1 MKSTW
6 EIGKLRDFCKTSAG
20 GTPLKSGKG
29 FYEGGTIPWL
39 MSGEVAQRDIVSARN
54 SITPLGLSSSSAK
67 LFPPNTILV
76 AMYGATAGEVG
87 ILRIE
92 ACTNQAVCGILPN
105 EKFIA
110 EFLYYQFLAKA
121 EELVAQ
127 AVGNAQPNISQE
139 KIRELEVCCPSLPE
153 QQRIVAILD
162 EAFAAIATA
171 KANAERNLQNARA
184 LTDAKLDEL
193 FLPGAYG
200 WPQLT
205 VAEICSKI
213 TDGEHLRPKMTP
225 SGIPFLSA
233 KDVLDNGVDFSD
245 PLYVAPSDAMK
256 FRRRCD
262 PEFGDVLVVSRGAT
276 VGRTCIVRSTRVF
289 CLLGSVIL
297 LKVSDLVLPEF
308 LAYTF
313 KSKAIRTQLMTLS
326 EASAQQAIYLR
337 DIKTLRVNCPSPN
350 DQARA
355 VSRLNSIFLETS
367 KLESLYRRKLATL
380 DELKKSLLHRAFN
393 GDL

>member
-1 MKSTW
+1 MA
-6 EIGKLRDFCKTSAG
+6 L
-20 GTPLKSGKG
+20 
-29 FYEGGTIPWL
+29 
-39 MSGEVAQRDIVSARN
+39 GEVARHSLGKMLDKSKNRGQLQPYLRN
-54 SITPLGLSSSSAK
+54 LNVRWFEFDLSDLSEMR
-67 LFPPNTILV
+67 F
-76 AMYGATAGEVG
+76 
-87 ILRIE
+87 
-92 ACTNQAVCGILPN
+92 LP
-105 EKFIA
+105 
-110 EFLYYQFLAKA
+110 
-121 EELVAQ
+121 EELDRFSIQKGDLVVCEGGYPGRAAIWREDRPIYFQ
-127 AVGNAQPNISQE
+127 KALHRIRCAESLSNRWALYHFYHLELSGEIRIYLSGTGIQHLTGESLHRI
-139 KIRELEVCCPSLPE
+139 KIPLPPLPE
-153 QQRIVAILD
+153 QKRIVAILD

-171 KANAERNLQNARA
+171 KANAEKNLQNARA

-355 VSRLNSIFLETS
+355 VSHLNSIFLETN
-367 KLESLYRRKLATL
+367 KLESVYRRKLAAL
-380 DELKKSLLHRAFN
+380 DELKRSLLHRAFN